1 LFAVWLQNAASN
13 FEGCSKMTEQAQ
25 IAEKWL
31 PKPDKRESPCA
42 EKTEP
47 LHEQLPKLREQI
59 QPVDLSPIT
68 DRLDNIEAELK
79 FLRSEKEEITKK
91 QIEVLGLFAL
101 VLKKKAE

>member
-1 LFAVWLQNAASN
+1 
-13 FEGCSKMTEQAQ
+13 MTEQAQ

-31 PKPDKRESPCA
+31 PKPDIQENPCT
-42 EKTEP
+42 EKTETIS
-47 LHEQLPKLREQI
+47 EQLKKLREQI

-79 FLRSEKEEITKK
+79 VLRSEKEEITKK

-101 VLKKKAE
+101 ILKKKAE